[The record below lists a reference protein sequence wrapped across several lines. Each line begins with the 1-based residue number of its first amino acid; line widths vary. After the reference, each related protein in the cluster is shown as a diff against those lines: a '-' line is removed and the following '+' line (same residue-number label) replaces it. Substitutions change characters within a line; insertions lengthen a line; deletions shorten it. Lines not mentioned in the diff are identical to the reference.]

1 MPRMESKGATLK
13 RPGRGCRP
21 ALMAL
26 LAALACNTLL
36 PPRPELKW
44 DTSPDAVIIETYVT
58 GGWMPINYQTNAIPD
73 ARVWGD
79 GRILWVEWSGGGRR
93 VLEGRLSEAEM
104 RALLQKISEA
114 GFFGWDDF
122 YQPRE
127 RVYDAATT
135 TLTVNLLNTR
145 KSVSE
150 YFSGAPAKFHEL
162 TAYLS
167 AGAGA
172 SGADFTPARAYL
184 TALPV
189 GNLNSKADYVWPDER
204 AGFTLAEATK
214 GRYIEGEA
222 LKFAWQVV
230 NQSLNAVV
238 ESGGR
243 RYQLLLQVPGISLE
257 EPP

>member
-1 MPRMESKGATLK
+1 MPGMESKGAALK
-13 RPGRGCRP
+13 RLRRGYGP
-21 ALMAL
+21 AMMAL

-58 GGWMPINYQTNAIPD
+58 GGMMPINYQMNSIPE

-79 GRILWVEWSGGGRR
+79 GRILWVEWEGGGRR
-93 VLEGRLSEAEM
+93 VLEGRLAEAEM
-104 RALLQKISEA
+104 RALLQKISDA
-114 GFFGWDDF
+114 GFFGWENF
-122 YQPRE
+122 YQPRG
-127 RVYDAATT
+127 RIYDAATT

-172 SGADFTPARAYL
+172 TGADFTPVRAYL

-189 GNLNSKADYVWPDER
+189 GDPSIKADYVWPEER
-204 AGFTLAEATK
+204 AGFTLAEATG
-214 GRYIEGEA
+214 GRYVEGEA
-222 LKFAWQVV
+222 LAFAWQVV
-230 NQSLNAVV
+230 NQNLNAVV

-243 RYQLLLQVPGISLE
+243 RYRLLVQVPGVSLE
-257 EPP
+257 APP